1 MSRRSP
7 ARPAAL
13 PRDFSPLRT
22 LADQA
27 FSRAAGAP
35 LTGGNRVRV
44 LSDGGE
50 NYPAW
55 ARAIIDARETIHVE
69 MYIVHRDEV
78 GKRFVELLAARARDG
93 VKVRLIY
100 DWFGCGF
107 GPLLGLFRSL
117 IHAGGDVRAFNS
129 PAFTSILGWARRDHR
144 KLITVDGR
152 LAFVSGLCIGRMWEG
167 SKDRGLA
174 PWRDTGIEIAGPAVA
189 HAEQAFA
196 DMWRLTGGQPDPI
209 RVPAADA
216 IAPAG
221 SVSLRLIP
229 TEPFTARIL
238 QLDLLVAAM
247 ARRSLWITDAYFLGH
262 GPYMEALRR
271 ASQEGVDVRLLLP
284 QGSDVGW
291 TVPVSR
297 TLYRT
302 LLESGVRIFEW
313 NGSMIHAKTA
323 VADELWAR
331 IGSTNLNVNSWLG
344 NWELDVAI
352 EDAKIAKQVA
362 DQYLRDLE
370 QSTEIVLGRQRRIMK
385 PSGRPRRRIRPARR
399 VIRTMTGVGRSIGA
413 VVTGNRPLEDF
424 EVAPLVGVG
433 VLLALIAV
441 LAWWQPKVLAWP
453 IAVVAAWTGISF
465 IAEAF
470 MLWRNRAK

>member
-35 LTGGNRVRV
+35 LAGGNRVRV
-44 LSDGGE
+44 LSDGVE

-69 MYIVHRDEV
+69 MYIVHRDKV

-107 GPLLGLFRSL
+107 GPLLGLFRPL
-117 IHAGGDVRAFNS
+117 IQAGGDVRAFNP

-144 KLITVDGR
+144 KLITVDCR
-152 LAFVSGLCIGRMWEG
+152 VAYVSGLCIGRMWEG
-167 SKDRGLA
+167 SKERGQA
-174 PWRDTGIEIAGPAVA
+174 PWRDTGIEIAGPVVA

-196 DMWRLTGGQPDPI
+196 DMWRLTGGQADPI
-209 RVPAADA
+209 RVPPAEA
-216 IAPAG
+216 IAPVG
-221 SVSLRLIP
+221 SVALRLIP

-271 ASQEGVDVRLLLP
+271 AAQEGVDVRLLLP

-370 QSTEIVLGRQRRIMK
+370 QSTEIVLGRQRRLVR
-385 PSGRPRRRIRPARR
+385 PPGRPRRRIRPARR

-433 VLLALIAV
+433 VLLALIAL

-465 IAEAF
+465 IAEAV